1 MRPWRAAAVSVILPV
16 VAAVAVLGASVPTA
30 RAGSGVGGSGSA
42 VVRTSDGLIRGVVSA
57 NYRTFSGIPYA
68 AAPVGELRWRPPR
81 PESPWRGI
89 RNATKPG
96 GSLRAMVNMPVVSG
110 ALALRVSG
118 YGSYTPGYVDN
129 LYSGETGINVLR
141 QYGK

>member
-42 VVRTSDGLIRGVVSA
+42 VVRTNDGLIRGVVSA

-96 GSLRAMVNMPVVSG
+96 SVCPQQGRPGQPTVVGSENCLYLNVTTPISHGPVKSLPAPV
-110 ALALRVSG
+110 AK
-118 YGSYTPGYVDN
+118 PPP
-129 LYSGETGINVLR
+129 
-141 QYGK
+141 